1 MDRIKFIFITGF
13 VIIAGSFASY
23 YYLHK
28 KSKNEIITIAPDTDL
43 IKKKPEDPGGIVI
56 PNSDSLVYEKLQSGV
71 KKNRKINIL
80 PSPEDPII
88 INNSVE
94 TDDSVISLDAIDEI
108 LSNIEY
114 HDLYTNDEA
123 SNNINEYVIPNIL
136 KNQSNEINEEV
147 DDKILI
153 PSSMLNITKSQDN
166 YFDFNDKN
174 VIKNENNGYKIQ
186 LSVASS
192 EEDAKVHWQR
202 IVNNNYKILG
212 NANLITKRI
221 EGSNNRIFYMI
232 LAGTYPS
239 LNHAKLVCKK
249 LISRKQ
255 NCIVIK

>member
-1 MDRIKFIFITGF
+1 MYRIKLIFIASF
-13 VIIAGSFASY
+13 VIIVGSFASY

-28 KSKNEIITIAPDTDL
+28 KSKSEIITIAPDTDL

-80 PSPEDPII
+80 PSPEEPII
-88 INNSVE
+88 INNLAE
-94 TDDSVISLDAIDEI
+94 NDDSVISLDAIDEI
-108 LSNIEY
+108 LSNSEY
-114 HDLYTNDEA
+114 YDVYTNDEA

-136 KNQSNEINEEV
+136 KNQSNETNEEV

-166 YFDFNDKN
+166 YFNFNDNN
-174 VIKNENNGYKIQ
+174 VIKNENYGYKIQ

-202 IVNNNYKILG
+202 IVNNHYKILG

-221 EGSNNRIFYMI
+221 EGANNRIFYMI